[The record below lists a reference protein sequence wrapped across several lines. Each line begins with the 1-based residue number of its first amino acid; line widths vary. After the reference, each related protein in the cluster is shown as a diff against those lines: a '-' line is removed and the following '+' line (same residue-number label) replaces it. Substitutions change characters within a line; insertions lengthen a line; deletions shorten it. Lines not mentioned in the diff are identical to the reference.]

1 MEAENGVEFLCNKTL
16 LVTGATGFLAKGDD
30 LSLIYIIAK
39 ELFQVLRE
47 VHGAK
52 FDSFISKKVAPIDGD
67 TSLINL
73 GLNDDNEIYKE
84 IDVII
89 HSAAVTK
96 FQERYNLS
104 LEINTLGAKNV
115 LQYAKTCPKL
125 QILLH
130 VSTAYVCR
138 QKAGLIPET
147 LCKTLSDIVGL
158 NIEVEKK
165 LVDNKLNDLA
175 RKGASTKKIRDTMK
189 SLGQKR
195 ANMYGWVNTYAF
207 TKAMGEM
214 LIWEHKEDLPIVIV
228 RPTMIGSTYKEP
240 FPCWI
245 ESVGSISMLSI
256 VYGKGLTHFT
266 HADSNAIIDMIPVD
280 MVVNSI
286 IMGMVANAN
295 KPCLTIYHV
304 GSSMRNPLALHKL
317 VENNYRYFNNN
328 PWIDAQGMPVN
339 IKKALLVKGRLHFS
353 MLLVRDILKLMV
365 LKIVDGASCHKFNVN
380 QEKLEFQIK
389 VSATMAMV
397 FRHYLFFVGIF
408 DDENTEK
415 LRRAMSKEGMDGKVL
430 NFDPNCINW
439 DDYLLNNHIPATVKY
454 LF

>member
-16 LVTGATGFLAKGDD
+16 LVTGATGFLAK
-30 LSLIYIIAK
+30 AK

-96 FQERYNLS
+96 FQE
-104 LEINTLGAKNV
+104 
-115 LQYAKTCPKL
+115 
-125 QILLH
+125 
-130 VSTAYVCR
+130 R